1 MIRGWALVSHFPPVA
16 FTEAG
21 SLLREAVIERGAQQ
35 VVEQQDGPA
44 PQLQPLP
51 PSQALPVTQE
61 AQTGVKREHDQGQQQ
76 EEQGPLPAQVRTGLQ
91 QEARQGEWS
100 PQAGPGSPGHVD
112 HTRQK
117 PGCP

>member
-1 MIRGWALVSHFPPVA
+1 MLTEPRVWKEGGGGGVIRGWALVSHFPPVA
-16 FTEAG
+16 FTGDGPCHPPQAG

-61 AQTGVKREHDQGQQQ
+61 AQAGVKREHNQGQQW
-76 EEQGPLPAQVRTGLQ
+76 EEQGPLPAQVRPSLQ
-91 QEARQGEWS
+91 HEAR
-100 PQAGPGSPGHVD
+100 
-112 HTRQK
+112 
-117 PGCP
+117 